1 MKRRHFFLLSLFS
14 IVRPAV
20 SFAGQPSHNLESLRR
35 KLEAVSS
42 FSCTFR
48 QTKTLLGQNFS
59 LVSTGTLEVQKGHLL
74 IWNQKTPFVQTFR
87 IVDGTATISIEGGK
101 EEKLNPQNNE
111 IFNLFITAVKNIIEG
126 RFDSLGQYFEV
137 SLNGNESAWL
147 AHLTPLNGHSVFG
160 KAFKEIVV
168 KGSKFIN
175 YIEFVERNSDCTN
188 IYFSNISAN
197 QHGRKS
203 ASLS

>member
-1 MKRRHFFLLSLFS
+1 MKRRHFFLLSLFT

-20 SFAGQPSHNLESLRR
+20 SLAGQPSHNLESLRR

-42 FSCTFR
+42 FSCTFK
-48 QTKTLLGQNFS
+48 QTKTLYGQNVS

-111 IFNLFITAVKNIIEG
+111 IFNLFITAVKNILEG
-126 RFDSLGQYFEV
+126 RFDSLAQYFEV
-137 SLNGNESAWL
+137 SLTENESKWTARL
-147 AHLTPLNGHSVFG
+147 IPLNAHSVFG

-168 KGSKFIN
+168 KGSKFID
-175 YIEFVERNSDCTN
+175 YIEFVERNSDSTN

-203 ASLS
+203 AS